1 MRLLMSSAGRSA
13 LMLVHDAT
21 NARVGRKPVQQLQRP
36 VFPRRN
42 AGNMRHRHHPVPLYR
57 ISTAGRLDNSRRR
70 AGAARRPRKLLVDG
84 QHAGII
90 LSGLD
95 RADVGATARNQHNG
109 AAVCEACSP
118 NADMRRESA
127 HMDKEH
133 RCSTRVQT
141 LDKHFHAATS
151 CDASSC
157 HPSRRP
163 NNTLLECCERECSTA
178 EPVRS

>member
-1 MRLLMSSAGRSA
+1 
-13 LMLVHDAT
+13 MLIHDAT
-21 NARVGRKPVQQLQRP
+21 NARVSRKPVQQLQRL

-42 AGNMRHRHHPVPLYR
+42 AGNVRHRHRLVPLER
-57 ISTAGRLDNSRRR
+57 ILTAGRLDNSRRR

-118 NADMRRESA
+118 SADMTRESA
-127 HMDKEH
+127 AHMDREH
-133 RCSTRVQT
+133 RHSIGVQT
-141 LDKHFHAATS
+141 LDKHFQAATNS
-151 CDASSC
+151 DASSC
-157 HPSRRP
+157 HP
-163 NNTLLECCERECSTA
+163 
-178 EPVRS
+178 